1 MANALEFGAGA
12 PVPPWIPRLSLHG
25 RYRMAGTQR
34 LLAIAMAFLSTG
46 VPGSSKVDAVGVVVE
61 ANHASLGTQA
71 ASEGTT
77 IYDGDRLS
85 TEAEGSLRL
94 LIGQAFLQ
102 LGDRSSAVM
111 HDSSGGRQFDVE
123 LLSGAAVLSVAAANT
138 GEIVACG
145 ASIRPVSQVRGV
157 VRVQIA
163 GPHELVVYA
172 QRGATQI
179 SYRGETETIAEGS
192 AYRVRLNVSDDGGQ
206 GGAIAKS
213 PAHSG
218 KLLVMVAIGVGAATA
233 VGVALALSGK
243 QGSVESPD

>member
-1 MANALEFGAGA
+1 MRALARRRLRKELRSMTATGY
-12 PVPPWIPRLSLHG
+12 PPRRRAACGCLLARLSC
-25 RYRMAGTQR
+25 
-34 LLAIAMAFLSTG
+34 SW
-46 VPGSSKVDAVGVVVE
+46 V
-61 ANHASLGTQA
+61 
-71 ASEGTT
+71 
-77 IYDGDRLS
+77 
-85 TEAEGSLRL
+85 
-94 LIGQAFLQ
+94 
-102 LGDRSSAVM
+102 
-111 HDSSGGRQFDVE
+111 
-123 LLSGAAVLSVAAANT
+123 SVAAANT

-179 SYRGETETIAEGS
+179 SYRGETETIAEVS

-243 QGSVESPD
+243 QGSV